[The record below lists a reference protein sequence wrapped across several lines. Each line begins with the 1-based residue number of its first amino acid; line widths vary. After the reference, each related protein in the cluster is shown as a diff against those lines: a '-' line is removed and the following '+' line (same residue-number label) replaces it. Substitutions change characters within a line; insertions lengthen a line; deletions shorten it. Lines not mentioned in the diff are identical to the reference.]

1 MKKMKVKKNLIIDVI
16 VMMVFIDM
24 FSTNA
29 VTDIAIQNNS
39 TEGIDFPSTSAV
51 VTVINK
57 ITELSSEEHGH
68 TLNF

>member
-1 MKKMKVKKNLIIDVI
+1 MKKMKVKKNFIIDFV
-16 VMMVFIDM
+16 VMIFIDM

-29 VTDIAIQNNS
+29 VNDIATQNNA
-39 TEGIDFPSTSAV
+39 TEGIGFPSTSTV

-68 TLNF
+68 TS